1 MIVCY
6 MNLENTANDPL
17 SVNPN
22 LKAEEKIILQ
32 TCSLHFL
39 CR

>member
-6 MNLENTANDPL
+6 LNLENTANDPL

-22 LKAEEKIILQ
+22 LKEEEKIILQ
-32 TCSLHFL
+32 ICSLHL
-39 CR
+39 L